1 LKKLSMVLASFLTV
15 LATPAFALLSSEQ
28 GDTAG
33 YSIAT
38 VPYSEVVPGL
48 DLTPG
53 VVNQKKLP
61 SVVVICGQMCRAQG
75 VVIFHP
81 NGNDK
86 IFVGGS
92 GPNAVDPT
100 TNGGNDTPE
109 QQEEKKK
116 QCLAN
121 CAVQDTVNKNNCTI
135 ANAQFAAKL
144 TTVPLWT
151 AVTGGFAP
159 LLLTKNP
166 LIAGGGAIGGAAL
179 GYLDVQM
186 RVKDQLSFCLAVAAR
201 DNNDCIK
208 NTCHAWMLPLA
219 LLPLRRR
226 YNEKVKEAQA

>member
-1 LKKLSMVLASFLTV
+1 
-15 LATPAFALLSSEQ
+15 
-28 GDTAG
+28 
-33 YSIAT
+33 
-38 VPYSEVVPGL
+38 
-48 DLTPG
+48 LTPG

-75 VVIFHP
+75 VGIFHP

-151 AVTGGFAP
+151 AVTGGFAS

-166 LIAGGGAIGGAAL
+166 LIAGGGAIGGGVSSLRLDGHQIEPARLGWGGFSSGDAA
-179 GYLDVQM
+179 M
-186 RVKDQLSFCLAVAAR
+186 PESAVDPPDRTVLPAR
-201 DNNDCIK
+201 
-208 NTCHAWMLPLA
+208 
-219 LLPLRRR
+219 
-226 YNEKVKEAQA
+226 

>member
-1 LKKLSMVLASFLTV
+1 VRPTSTTPSPKAAGWPKRQNKENCFEETLHGAREFLDRLSHSGLRV
-15 LATPAFALLSSEQ
+15 ALF
-28 GDTAG
+28 GAG
-33 YSIAT
+33 RHGWLQHRDRP
-38 VPYSEVVPGL
+38 VQRG
-48 DLTPG
+48 
-53 VVNQKKLP
+53 
-61 SVVVICGQMCRAQG
+61 R
-75 VVIFHP
+75 P

-151 AVTGGFAP
+151 AVTGGFAS

>member
-1 LKKLSMVLASFLTV
+1 MVLASFLTV

-75 VVIFHP
+75 VGSSHP

-109 QQEEKKK
+109 QQ
-116 QCLAN
+116 
-121 CAVQDTVNKNNCTI
+121 
-135 ANAQFAAKL
+135 
-144 TTVPLWT
+144 
-151 AVTGGFAP
+151 
-159 LLLTKNP
+159 
-166 LIAGGGAIGGAAL
+166 
-179 GYLDVQM
+179 
-186 RVKDQLSFCLAVAAR
+186 
-201 DNNDCIK
+201 
-208 NTCHAWMLPLA
+208 
-219 LLPLRRR
+219 RRR
-226 YNEKVKEAQA
+226 RSSVSPTARFRTR